1 MNTRDFLDIKAVC
14 DTGSL
19 RKAAAALGISQPTLS
34 NRIAHLERQLGAT
47 LFKRSRGHS
56 RPTELARFIAGRAA
70 TLADEADRLTTEVRR
85 LASGKAGLVRVGLA
99 AAPSRVFFP
108 DIVLRLADK
117 HPRIALDV
125 FSAPTVLLTENL
137 LQRELDLLICP
148 PLESAGDVVV
158 SELQLE
164 SDIVVVARPDHP
176 LCTMQRV
183 ALRDLFVYPI
193 ALPTIERRY
202 LELLKQEHGIDLEAQ
217 PGRVLC
223 SDPGTLARIILKS
236 PRFLTA
242 APRPYFAPEL
252 EAGLLKVVTTTVP
265 FRHSLYMHYN
275 RDVLPLPAVLSV
287 QQVIREAFAEIR
299 GSAPRDSAQPTV
311 SARRSAAAR

>member
-19 RKAAAALGISQPTLS
+19 RKAAIALGVSQPTLS

-47 LFKRSRGHS
+47 LFERSRGHS

-108 DIVLRLADK
+108 DIVLRLAER

-148 PLESAGDVVV
+148 PLEAPGDSVV

-176 LCTMQRV
+176 LCGEQHV
-183 ALRDLFVYPI
+183 ALSDLFVYPI

-202 LELLKQEHGIDLEAQ
+202 LDLLKQEHGIDLEAQ

-236 PRFLTA
+236 SRFLTA

-252 EAGLLKVVTTTVP
+252 EAGLLSVVTTTVP

-275 RDVLPLPAVLSV
+275 RDVLPLPAVVSV
-287 QQVIREAFAEIR
+287 QQVIRESFAGIR
-299 GSAPRDSAQPTV
+299 NSASDGP
-311 SARRSAAAR
+311 